1 MTNSRYAHLSIRT
14 ISWHLFHVIHL
25 PLCTSM
31 IRSEIK
37 LFIILF
43 LRPLPVAP
51 HLKLHTGILMVVSG
65 NDDQHKRLNFA
76 AE

>member
-1 MTNSRYAHLSIRT
+1 MTNSSYAHLSIHA

-31 IRSEIK
+31 IRGEIK

-43 LRPLPVAP
+43 LCPFLVAL
-51 HLKLHTGILMVVSG
+51 HLKLHTGILMVVTG
-65 NDDQHKRLNFA
+65 NDDQQKLLHFA